1 MQVIIGLA
9 GLVVDC
15 CNHPE
20 PSKSHQYEGILTGN
34 IRFSTKV
41 RDVTWI

>member
-15 CNHPE
+15 WNHPE
-20 PSKSHQYEGILTGN
+20 PSESHQYETY
-34 IRFSTKV
+34 
-41 RDVTWI
+41 